1 MKRALVAVVLLALT
15 SQATADNRDAWQATF
30 AGSVTV
36 AIGGVIAWRHGVN
49 KVDEAE
55 DALCAGGAYAE
66 CYMTVADPISQEEVD
81 RLNAKGNRGAR
92 ISYIGFGTAVVGV
105 GLAGISLYKGFL
117 APRRNE
123 RAVVVAP
130 TVSKDGAGAALSFR
144 W

>member
-1 MKRALVAVVLLALT
+1 MKRALVVVTLLALT
-15 SQATADNRDAWQATF
+15 SQATADNRDAWQAAF

-36 AIGGVIAWRHGVN
+36 AIGGVITWRHGVN

-55 DALCAGGAYAE
+55 DALCAGGAYPD
-66 CYMTVADPISQEEVD
+66 CYATVTDPISQEQVD

-92 ISYIGFGTAVVGV
+92 ISYIGLGTALVGV
-105 GLAGISLYKGFL
+105 GVAGISLYKGFL

-130 TVSKDGAGAALSFR
+130 TVSKDGAGAEVSFR